1 MKRVWSILNG
11 FAAIIGWSMIALL
24 LVALITGKE
33 PVIYLADPAWDE
45 EDWEKLL
52 EEIEEE
58 GSSEKE
64 SEEEGE
70 EEEGNQE

>member
-1 MKRVWSILNG
+1 MKRIWSVLNG

-24 LVALITGKE
+24 VVALITGKE

-58 GSSEKE
+58 ESSEK
-64 SEEEGE
+64 SEQEGE
-70 EEEGNQE
+70 EEGGNQE

>member
-1 MKRVWSILNG
+1 MKRIWSILNG

-24 LVALITGKE
+24 VIALITGKE
-33 PVIYLADPAWDE
+33 PVLYLADPAWDE

-58 GSSEKE
+58 ESSEG
-64 SEEEGE
+64 SEQEGE
-70 EEEGNQE
+70 EESGNQE